1 MINLPNGYKCSTISV
16 HPKNW
21 QSKSAKTTTDWYLSY
36 RFYHPDYP
44 QPKQVMVRGMNQF
57 KQLSQIQEACKLL
70 DINLL
75 DHLIIAPE
83 KEYYSFADEGLL

>member
-1 MINLPNGYKCSTISV
+1 VPRTKAG
-16 HPKNW
+16 
-21 QSKSAKTTTDWYLSY
+21 
-36 RFYHPDYP
+36 
-44 QPKQVMVRGMNQF
+44 F